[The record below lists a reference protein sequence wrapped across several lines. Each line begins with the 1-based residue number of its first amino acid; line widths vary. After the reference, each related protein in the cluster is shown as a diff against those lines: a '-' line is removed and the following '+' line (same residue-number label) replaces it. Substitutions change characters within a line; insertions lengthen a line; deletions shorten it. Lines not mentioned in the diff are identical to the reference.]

1 MATVEDAFWDYIGL
15 TGWQVLALIVSTS
28 VLFWFF
34 SVSMRAFRSRL
45 QLRVSVSSLALMT
58 LVGAV
63 TARSML
69 GAHPTLAAGVVCLA
83 VMLGWEAVFRAWRRW
98 RKQPPRPAHA
108 VVVDGHADPSVLSGV
123 GITEADLWIRLRQA
137 GVLRRADVRAAIVET
152 DGTLT
157 VIRAGQPVDPEM
169 LADVVGLPASFGQG
183 A

>member
-1 MATVEDAFWDYIGL
+1 MEDAFWDYISL
-15 TGWQVLALIVSTS
+15 TGWQVLALVVSTS

-34 SVSMRAFRSRL
+34 SFLMRVFRSRL

-69 GAHPTLAAGVVCLA
+69 GDRPTLAAGVVCLG

-98 RKQPPRPAHA
+98 RRQPPRPARA
-108 VVVDGHADPSVLSGV
+108 VVVDGRADPDAVRQV
-123 GITEADLWIRLRQA
+123 GITESDLWVRLRRA
-137 GVLRRADVRAAIVET
+137 GVLRRTDVRVAIVET

-157 VIRAGQPVDPEM
+157 VIRPGQPVDPEL
-169 LADVVGLPASFGQG
+169 LADVVGLPDSIRQG
-183 A
+183 S